1 MSISDSKSCIYIY
14 IVMAYDQYYFK
25 INLIK
30 VVLEGLIL
38 QSNRNPLMP
47 KIIMKITIYMT
58 CKLLSK
64 KKNETCV
71 CFVSP
76 KDTCYKM

>member
-1 MSISDSKSCIYIY
+1 M
-14 IVMAYDQYYFK
+14 VYDQYYFK
-25 INLIK
+25 IK

-47 KIIMKITIYMT
+47 KMIMKITIYMT

-64 KKNETCV
+64 SKLKHM
-71 CFVSP
+71 FVLSP
-76 KDTCYKM
+76 HRIHAIKCESERS

>member
-1 MSISDSKSCIYIY
+1 
-14 IVMAYDQYYFK
+14 MAYDQYYFK
-25 INLIK
+25 IK

-47 KIIMKITIYMT
+47 KMIMKITIYMT

-64 KKNETCV
+64 QKNETLDL
-71 CFVSP
+71 FF
-76 KDTCYKM
+76 

>member
-1 MSISDSKSCIYIY
+1 MIVNHVYIYIY

-25 INLIK
+25 IK

-47 KIIMKITIYMT
+47 KMIMKITIYMT

-64 KKNETCV
+64 QKNETLDL
-71 CFVSP
+71 FF
-76 KDTCYKM
+76 